1 MVSQAK
7 DKENSSINNRNDTPV
22 ILSKT
27 EEHEIR
33 NLCDEN
39 FDMLQ
44 KVHAILLNCSNLSTE
59 QKREFCINERYY
71 MKQYLQKLLEE
82 RKE

>member
-1 MVSQAK
+1 MESQTNKK
-7 DKENSSINNRNDTPV
+7 DNSPTKDRNDPPV
-22 ILSKT
+22 MLNEAK
-27 EEHEIR
+27 EHEIMD
-33 NLCDEN
+33 LCEEN

-44 KVHAILLNCSNLSTE
+44 KVHAILINCSNLSTE

-71 MKQYLQKLLEE
+71 MKQYLQKLLDE